1 MLGALLLSTLVLAG
15 GTIVISQAASAQE
28 SAQSVEFSIPAGP
41 LSQALMVWGRQAGV
55 QISYLDAVTS
65 GKSTSGLTGNLRPEQ
80 ALARLLSGSG
90 LHYSFS
96 DPRSVVISGRSASA
110 GMTAPDGS
118 ILLDTITLNASGA
131 ATEGSGSYA
140 TREASIARG
149 AESLKDVPQS
159 VTVVTRQA
167 IEDQN
172 LTTMEQTMARTPG
185 IVATREATSAPAFYS
200 RGFKINNYQI
210 DGMGTA
216 YESSFRPD
224 FDMAIHDRA
233 EVLRGAE
240 GLFSGSGEPGGSV
253 NLARKRPSERLQSSI
268 VLSYGSWQNR
278 RIEADIGGPLT
289 RDGAL
294 RGRLVGAW
302 QDRDFF
308 YSPGDEKKHVLY
320 GVLEYDLTPDTTVSA
335 GVSYQRQKGNKWF
348 LGLPTWDD
356 FQFMDIDAAGR

>member
-1 MLGALLLSTLVLAG
+1 M
-15 GTIVISQAASAQE
+15 
-28 SAQSVEFSIPAGP
+28 
-41 LSQALMVWGRQAGV
+41 
-55 QISYLDAVTS
+55 
-65 GKSTSGLTGNLRPEQ
+65 
-80 ALARLLSGSG
+80 
-90 LHYSFS
+90 
-96 DPRSVVISGRSASA
+96 
-110 GMTAPDGS
+110 
-118 ILLDTITLNASGA
+118 
-131 ATEGSGSYA
+131 
-140 TREASIARG
+140 
-149 AESLKDVPQS
+149 PQS

-167 IEDQN
+167 IEDPN
-172 LTTMEQTMARTPG
+172 LTTMKQAMARTPG

-210 DGMGTA
+210 DGMSTA

-268 VLSYGSWQNR
+268 ALSYGSWQNR

-335 GVSYQRQKGNKWF
+335 RVSYQRQKGNKWF

-356 FQFMDIDAAGR
+356 FQLMDIDRSRALTTDWAYVDHRIKDVFATVEHRISPDWTLKLSAMRQSFESDTMRINPTGPIDRETGNFAGVFSRYEETGNHSKAADLSLQGQFGLWGRQHKLLIGADWRESNAHQWMYSLDQVLYPGMVGLDNFDTLNGIDPTILYPWYLWPA

>member
-1 MLGALLLSTLVLAG
+1 M
-15 GTIVISQAASAQE
+15 
-28 SAQSVEFSIPAGP
+28 
-41 LSQALMVWGRQAGV
+41 
-55 QISYLDAVTS
+55 
-65 GKSTSGLTGNLRPEQ
+65 
-80 ALARLLSGSG
+80 GS
-90 LHYSFS
+90 
-96 DPRSVVISGRSASA
+96 
-110 GMTAPDGS
+110 
-118 ILLDTITLNASGA
+118 
-131 ATEGSGSYA
+131 
-140 TREASIARG
+140 
-149 AESLKDVPQS
+149 
-159 VTVVTRQA
+159 
-167 IEDQN
+167 
-172 LTTMEQTMARTPG
+172 
-185 IVATREATSAPAFYS
+185 
-200 RGFKINNYQI
+200 
-210 DGMGTA
+210 A

-268 VLSYGSWQNR
+268 ALSYGSWQNR

-294 RGRLVGAW
+294 RGRLVAW

-356 FQFMDIDAAGR
+356 FQLMDIDAAGR